1 MDLITIS
8 DIEIRV
14 GRTFTSTEVG
24 RIAALIQDASA
35 AIRLYCGRPFA
46 EETVTVRRVPHNG
59 TINLRRRD
67 VTAVSAVTTTD
78 AVAVDHTWDGLHT
91 ITISNP
97 WRFDYEYPT
106 GQTTT
111 VVDVTY
117 TYGSDVVPDA
127 VKAVACQVVARAFGV
142 PADQTGVQQEAIGG
156 YSYTTGSAAAA
167 GPVGLLPAE
176 MRALDVYRSVGGTAQ
191 ATVR

>member
-14 GRTFTSTEVG
+14 GRTFTSAEVG
-24 RIAALIQDASA
+24 RIIALIQDTSA
-35 AIRLYCGRPFA
+35 AIRQYCGRPFQ
-46 EETVTVRRVPHNG
+46 ETTATVRRVSHNG
-59 TINLRRRD
+59 AITLRRRD
-67 VTAVSAVTTTD
+67 INAVTAVTTID
-78 AVAVDHTWDGLHT
+78 SVAVDHTWDGLHT
-91 ITISNP
+91 VAISTP
-97 WRFDYEYPT
+97 WRLDYEYPT
-106 GQTTT
+106 GETAT

-176 MRALDVYRSVGGTAQ
+176 MRVLDIYRAVGGTARV
-191 ATVR
+191 AVR

>member
-8 DIEIRV
+8 DIEIRA
-14 GRTFTSTEVG
+14 GRTFTATETG

-35 AIRLYCGRPFA
+35 AIRLYCGRPFGQ
-46 EETVTVRRVPHNG
+46 ETVTVRRPSHNG
-59 TINLRRRD
+59 AITLRRRGI
-67 VTAVSAVTTTD
+67 TAATAVTTTD
-78 AVAVDHTWDGLHT
+78 SVAVDFTWDGLHT
-91 ITISNP
+91 VTISTP
-97 WRFDYEYPT
+97 WRLDYEYPT
-106 GQTTT
+106 GQTAS

-117 TYGSDVVPDA
+117 THGDTVVPDV

-142 PADQTGVQQEAIGG
+142 PADQTGMQQEAIGG

-176 MRALDVYRSVGGTAQ
+176 MRALDVYGSVGGTAQ
-191 ATVR
+191 VSVR